1 MKGAINPSELVWGQ
15 QSLQGRGRK
24 TCGNQFKGEEP
35 INALHYGNILEYLR
49 LWSEVQF
56 LNVQNS
62 KNIQEIQK
70 PNQFGLHSRD
80 LPENWKNVD
89 FKL

>member
-1 MKGAINPSELVWGQ
+1 M
-15 QSLQGRGRK
+15 
-24 TCGNQFKGEEP
+24 
-35 INALHYGNILEYLR
+35 HYGNTLEYLG

-62 KNIQEIQK
+62 KNIQEIRK
-70 PNQFGLHSRD
+70 PNYFGLHSRD

-89 FKL
+89 SKL

>member
-1 MKGAINPSELVWGQ
+1 MKYTELKN
-15 QSLQGRGRK
+15 QS
-24 TCGNQFKGEEP
+24 T
-35 INALHYGNILEYLR
+35 AMHYGNILEYLS

-80 LPENWKNVD
+80 LAENWKNVD